1 MKESNCS
8 ARYLSEKLCISHF
21 GDGTDRIGQTLFNSK
36 ISLNPHQIQAALFAF
51 SSPMSKG
58 VMLCD
63 EVGLGKTI
71 EAGIVISQY
80 WCERKRNIIIIAPA
94 SLTRQWATEL
104 EEKFNLPSLV
114 VDRKFYNS
122 ERKRGIVK
130 PFEGKNKILIMSI
143 NFASLMADEIK
154 LSKIDLAVVDEAHKL
169 RNVYNPN
176 NIMANNI
183 RRAIEPFKK
192 ILLTATPLQNNLME
206 LYGLSLLVDENIFG
220 DKDYFRN
227 HFINDY
233 SISKDELRERL
244 SRFIHRTLRK
254 QVQKYVKYS
263 RRITETFKFVPTEE
277 EDQLYDKITEL
288 IHSNPTFGVK
298 NGQNWLISMILRK
311 LLSSSTS
318 AVINTLETIKKRL
331 VNLSEGKNASK
342 LIEIFDEDEIEEIA
356 EEYIV
361 DEEIDITNIQT
372 ELNLVQECLKLA
384 YSIKDDKKAY
394 RLLEA
399 IEFLFKKCDENR
411 AKKILIFTESRKTQ
425 DYLYSFLAKN
435 GYTNTVLFNGGNSDS
450 KTKEIYENW
459 INQPENSY
467 ALKNS
472 KSTNIRTAILDYFK
486 NSADIMIA
494 TEAGAEGLNIQFCSM
509 MINYDM
515 PWNPQRVEQ
524 RIGRCHRFGQ
534 KNDVLVINFLNEHNQ
549 IDARIYELLSVKF
562 KLFDDVFGSS
572 DEILGKLDSE
582 ANFEREI
589 FNIYASCRTPEQIN
603 RAFDELQEKYKVDI
617 SKEMKKTR
625 EILMDNFDEDLQ
637 SIFDAILE
645 DTTVKLKEIESDFL
659 RLCYYVFSQNASFN
673 DKGFKLN
680 SGFLGL
686 AAGDYIIADSNKD
699 NINLRLDDNN
709 GQSIL
714 NYCLSAEAEESVVF
728 DISNYPYQIKE
739 IEKLLGKKGKLMLGK
754 VAIESFEKEEY
765 LVLTAMTED
774 GIFIDKETCEKLFRL
789 PSSRNNILPNVTSDI
804 LTICQDNFDAQVA
817 AIVNE
822 SIDRNNKLLQEE
834 INKIDA
840 WANDKISGIQLRV
853 EMLRE
858 QRKQLQKEA
867 DYSVN
872 ATEKA
877 SLELEI
883 NKISKT
889 IKKLWLEL
897 ADSEDEVEERRK
909 EIIAKLKAESMK
921 KVSQKVIFSINFE
934 VI

>member
-1 MKESNCS
+1 MKESSCS
-8 ARYLSEKLCISHF
+8 ARYLSEKLNIIHF

-94 SLTRQWATEL
+94 SLTRQWAAEL
-104 EEKFNLPSLV
+104 EEKFSLPSLV
-114 VDRKFYNS
+114 VDRKFYNA
-122 ERKRGIVK
+122 ERKRGNIS
-130 PFEGKNKILIMSI
+130 PFEGKNRVLIMSI

-154 LSKIDLAVVDEAHKL
+154 LAKIDLVVVDEAHKL
-169 RNVYNPN
+169 RNVHNPN
-176 NIMANNI
+176 NIMSNNI

-206 LYGLSLLVDENIFG
+206 LYGLSLLIDENIFG
-220 DKDYFRN
+220 DKDYFKK

-263 RRITETFKFVPTEE
+263 KRITETFRFVPTEE
-277 EDQLYDKITEL
+277 EDRLYDKITEL
-288 IHSNPTFGVK
+288 IQSNPTFGVK

-331 VNLSEGKNASK
+331 IDLLEGKNVSN
-342 LIEIFDEDEIEEIA
+342 LIEILEDDEDIEEIN
-356 EEYIV
+356 EEYV
-361 DEEIDITNIQT
+361 NEEIDLTNIQA
-372 ELNLVQECLKLA
+372 ELDMVQQCLKLA
-384 YSIKDDKKAY
+384 YSIKDDKKAH

-399 IEFLFKKCDENR
+399 IDFLFKKCDGTR

-425 DYLYSFLAKN
+425 DYLYDFLKKN
-435 GYTNTVLFNGGNSDS
+435 GYTNTVLFNGGNNEP

-459 INQPENSY
+459 ISKAENSH

-486 NSADIMIA
+486 HSADIMIA

-562 KLFDDVFGSS
+562 RLFDDVFGSS

-603 RAFDELQEKYKVDI
+603 SAFDELQEKYKVDI

-645 DTTVKLKEIESDFL
+645 DTTLKLKEIESEFL
-659 RLCYYVFSQNASFN
+659 RLCYYTLSKNALFN
-673 DKGFKLN
+673 EKGFTLN
-680 SGFLGL
+680 SEVLGL
-686 AAGDYIIADSNKD
+686 KAGDYIIADANKE
-699 NINLRLDDNN
+699 NVNLRLDDVN
-709 GQSIL
+709 GQAIL
-714 NYCLSAEAEESVVF
+714 KYCLSAEAEDSVTF

-739 IEKLLGKKGKLMLGK
+739 ISKLLGKKGRLIFGK
-754 VAIESFEKEEY
+754 VVINSFEKEEY

-774 GIFIDKETCEKLFRL
+774 GVFIDKETCEKLFRL
-789 PSSRNNILPNVTSDI
+789 SSARKTVLLNVSNFTQNA
-804 LTICQDNFDAQVA
+804 CQDNFDAQVA

-822 SIDRNNKLLQEE
+822 SIDRNNKLLQDE

-877 SLELEI
+877 SLESEI

-897 ADSEDEVEERRK
+897 ADNEDEVEERRRQ
-909 EIIAKLKAESMK
+909 IISKLKAESMK
-921 KVSQKVIFSINFE
+921 TVSHDIIFKVNFE

>member
-114 VDRKFYNS
+114 IDRKFYNS

-331 VNLSEGKNASK
+331 VNLSEGENASK

-356 EEYIV
+356 EEYID
-361 DEEIDITNIQT
+361 DEEIDLTNIQT

-714 NYCLSAEAEESVVF
+714 NYCLSAEAEESVFF